1 MKKDEKVVTTENIFE
16 NLSLKTEP
24 DFTNF
29 AKLIT
34 KNINES
40 NRPKKF
46 TYSYVK
52 NIVELLSPSLDS
64 IKTNDLIKYLTV
76 AITDKKKEEAE
87 KKAKGIIENNDQPMQ
102 KTTSSK
108 RNMDDDF
115 F

>member
-29 AKLIT
+29 AKLIS
-34 KNINES
+34 KNINEGD
-40 NRPKKF
+40 RPKKF

-76 AITDKKKEEAE
+76 VITDKKKEEAD